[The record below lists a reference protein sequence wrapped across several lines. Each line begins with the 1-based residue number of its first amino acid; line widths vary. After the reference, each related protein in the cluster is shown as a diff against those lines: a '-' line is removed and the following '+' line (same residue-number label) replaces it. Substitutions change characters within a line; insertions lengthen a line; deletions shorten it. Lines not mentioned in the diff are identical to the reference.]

1 MTDLRGP
8 TVLSLLVCAWLAA
21 SCTVSPTPVRDDKQ
35 LVEPDA
41 PVFEKRLRDIDPN
54 DLRLEDFWI
63 EGVQGVPT
71 EPIPLTHRTVAD
83 LVERVKDGV
92 VNLYTRI
99 LLEREV
105 LVGIAPGD
113 FLPFRIP
120 LISPLLDYIPFQIP
134 IPFREEGISLGSGF
148 LVNTQGYILT
158 NAHVVHNATDVRV
171 ILSEGGDDHP
181 AKIVGIDRLT
191 DTALIRIEPQE
202 RLTPLPL
209 GDSNALAVGEMVVAL
224 GNPLG
229 LRHTVTSGL
238 VSAKERVLPSRDEH
252 QLVDLLQ
259 TDSALNPGSSG
270 GPLLNLRGEVVGIN
284 TAIAPEAQLI
294 GFAVPINVAKEVMP
308 ILVLGRTERGWMGAS
323 ARPLQDAQA
332 QALEL
337 KRGRAGVLIESV
349 KGESPAAAAGLR
361 EQDIVVG
368 VNGERVESFLHFRR
382 KLLGLLPGQ
391 TVELTVFR
399 DGEILTISPTLA
411 ERPS

>member
-1 MTDLRGP
+1 MVPIR
-8 TVLSLLVCAWLAA
+8 LVCAWLAA
-21 SCTVSPTPVRDDKQ
+21 SCTVSPTPVRDGKQ

-63 EGVQGVPT
+63 EGVRGAPT
-71 EPIPLTHRTVAD
+71 EPIPLTHLTVAG

-99 LLEREV
+99 LQEREV
-105 LVGIAPGD
+105 FVGIAPGD
-113 FLPFRIP
+113 LLPFRIP

-148 LVNTQGYILT
+148 LINTQGYILT

-171 ILSEGGDDHP
+171 VLSEGGDDHP

-202 RLTPLPL
+202 HMTPLPL
-209 GDSNALAVGEMVVAL
+209 GDSNSLAVGEMVVAM

-259 TDSALNPGSSG
+259 TDSAINPGSSG

-308 ILVLGRTERGWMGAS
+308 ILVLGRTERGWMGANAS
-323 ARPLQDAQA
+323 PLQGAQA
-332 QALEL
+332 RALGLE
-337 KRGRAGVLIESV
+337 GSRAGVLIESV
-349 KGESPAAAAGLR
+349 AGESPAAAAGLR

-368 VNGERVESFLHFRR
+368 VNGERVENFLHFRR

-391 TVELTVFR
+391 TIELTVFR

>member
-1 MTDLRGP
+1 MRP
-8 TVLSLLVCAWLAA
+8 MVPSLLVCAWLAA
-21 SCTVSPTPVRDDKQ
+21 SCTVSPTPVRDGKQ
-35 LVEPDA
+35 LVQPDA

-63 EGVQGVPT
+63 EGVQGAPT

-99 LLEREV
+99 LQEREV

-113 FLPFRIP
+113 ILPFRIP

-294 GFAVPINVAKEVMP
+294 GFAVPIDVAKEVMP
-308 ILVLGRTERGWMGAS
+308 ILVLGRSERGWMGAS
-323 ARPLQDAQA
+323 AGPLHDAQA
-332 QALEL
+332 RALGL
-337 KRGRAGVLIESV
+337 AGGRAGVLIEGV

-399 DGEILTISPTLA
+399 GGEFLTISPTLA